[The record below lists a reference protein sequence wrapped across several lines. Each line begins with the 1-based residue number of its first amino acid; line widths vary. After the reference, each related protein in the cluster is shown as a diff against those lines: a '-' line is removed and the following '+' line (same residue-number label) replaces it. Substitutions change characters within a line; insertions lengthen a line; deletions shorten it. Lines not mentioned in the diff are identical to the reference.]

1 MQHKACRW
9 LVLIGV
15 FFLGALCGLT
25 ILPMIMQHSL
35 AREHERHV
43 ALTADIHTLRA
54 ELERYKTANGRY
66 PTTEEGLRVLSSRPK
81 DPWGRDYIYRAPGIP
96 HGDPYDVFS
105 AGPDGRPNTT
115 DDDWGD

>member
-1 MQHKACRW
+1 
-9 LVLIGV
+9 
-15 FFLGALCGLT
+15 
-25 ILPMIMQHSL
+25 MIMQHSL

-96 HGDPYDVFS
+96 HGDPYDLFS
-105 AGPDGRPNTT
+105 AGPDGRPNTI